1 MISIRHLRFLR
12 ILLPPCQKDP
22 TEASSSSFSS
32 SLMANT
38 RCCPPRSREFQS
50 KRSFFCEIPLTFSS
64 FHFHLDSRACC
75 YFNFLFF
82 LPSPPSISSLAN
94 NTCFSHAELADNKA
108 CCAALSCRAKSFL
121 ILLRA
126 PLSPP
131 SVVDGGGEGF
141 RIQMTNHSSKLG
153 GSRPTAA
160 PAQFRRHVRRTE
172 ESESAPPAHD
182 PSPVSPLP
190 SSSVSGLSARRRK
203 GTVPSPIFFGFMF
216 SPSFTSSSLLVF
228 LTAKREG
235 GENGERCV
243 ESAACLSGSVYLTI
257 DWNRG
262 RENQEGQ
269 LFYIVALLFLLPLS
283 RPKIDAFF
291 SSKERPRLV
300 ACT

>member
-1 MISIRHLRFLR
+1 
-12 ILLPPCQKDP
+12 
-22 TEASSSSFSS
+22 
-32 SLMANT
+32 MANT

-50 KRSFFCEIPLTFSS
+50 KRSFFFAKFRLRFLLSTFTWT
-64 FHFHLDSRACC
+64 RARVVISI
-75 YFNFLFF
+75 FFFF
-82 LPSPPSISSLAN
+82 LPSPSFDIFLGQQHLLFSRRISGQQ
-94 NTCFSHAELADNKA
+94 
-108 CCAALSCRAKSFL
+108 R
-121 ILLRA
+121 LLRCA
-126 PLSPP
+126 LLQSKRFFLFFSVYPFLLLPLSA
-131 SVVDGGGEGF
+131 GGEGF

-153 GSRPTAA
+153 GSRPTA
-160 PAQFRRHVRRTE
+160 AQFRRHVRRTE

-228 LTAKREG
+228 LTAKRE
-235 GENGERCV
+235 NGERCV

-269 LFYIVALLFLLPLS
+269 LFYIVALLFLFPLS
-283 RPKIDAFF
+283 RPKLTPFF
-291 SSKERPRLV
+291 LAKNVRDSLPARNSTGFFLFLSGLLATDRDNWN
-300 ACT
+300 

>member
-1 MISIRHLRFLR
+1 M
-12 ILLPPCQKDP
+12 LLFQF
-22 TEASSSSFSS
+22 SFFSSSFSS
-32 SLMANT
+32 FDIFLGQQHLLFSRRISGQQSLLPCALL
-38 RCCPPRSREFQS
+38 QS
-50 KRSFFCEIPLTFSS
+50 KRF
-64 FHFHLDSRACC
+64 
-75 YFNFLFF
+75 FLFF
-82 LPSPPSISSLAN
+82 SVHP
-94 NTCFSHAELADNKA
+94 
-108 CCAALSCRAKSFL
+108 FL
-121 ILLRA
+121 LL
-126 PLSPP
+126 PLST
-131 SVVDGGGEGF
+131 GGEGF

-172 ESESAPPAHD
+172 ESESAPPALD

-291 SSKERPRLV
+291 SSKERPRRV

>member
-1 MISIRHLRFLR
+1 
-12 ILLPPCQKDP
+12 
-22 TEASSSSFSS
+22 
-32 SLMANT
+32 MANT

-50 KRSFFCEIPLTFSS
+50 KRSFFLRNSAYVFFFPLSLGRARVLLFQFSFFSSSFSS
-64 FHFHLDSRACC
+64 FDIFLGQQHLLFSRRISGQQRLLRCALLQSKR
-75 YFNFLFF
+75 FFLFF
-82 LPSPPSISSLAN
+82 SVYP
-94 NTCFSHAELADNKA
+94 
-108 CCAALSCRAKSFL
+108 FL
-121 ILLRA
+121 LL
-126 PLSPP
+126 PLSA
-131 SVVDGGGEGF
+131 GGEGF

-153 GSRPTAA
+153 GSRPTA
-160 PAQFRRHVRRTE
+160 AQFRRHVRRTE

-228 LTAKREG
+228 LTAKRE
-235 GENGERCV
+235 NGERCV

-269 LFYIVALLFLLPLS
+269 LFYIVALLFLFPLS
-283 RPKIDAFF
+283 RPKLTPFF
-291 SSKERPRLV
+291 LAKNVRDSLPARNSTGFFLFLSGLLATERENWN
-300 ACT
+300 